1 MAMPDFLVNLR
12 KKIGNDLLV
21 LPSAGVTL
29 FNETGRIL
37 LAHQAERDIWTL
49 PGGIIEPGE
58 SPADAALREVW
69 EETGLLVE
77 LTSVFGVFGGMDL
90 VVTYSNGD
98 RAAYVLTV
106 FRGNIVGGKMRS
118 DGDEVSELRF
128 FSPGELLGVPH
139 SRWMD
144 RTLGPLYDPAIQ
156 AQFQRPSW
164 RPDRLPS

>member
-1 MAMPDFLVNLR
+1 MPIPDFLLNLR

-37 LAHQAERDIWTL
+37 LVQHIDKDIWTL
-49 PGGIIEPGE
+49 PGGIVEPGE
-58 SPADAALREVW
+58 SPADAAVREVW

-98 RAAYVLTV
+98 RVAFVVSV
-106 FRGNIVGGKMRS
+106 FRGTIVGGKMRS
-118 DGDEVSELRF
+118 DDDEISEIRF
-128 FSPGELLGVPH
+128 FSPDELVAVPH

-144 RTLGPLYDPAIQ
+144 RTLGPLYDRASQ